1 MAEIILDGV
10 EGGEQFGVLRFLAQG
25 FQRIDGHHAVQDAFG
40 DARFEFVE
48 AGNLL
53 VQRARADDAH
63 HVRQVNAHVRGALF
77 FIREAEDGQ
86 AGRGF
91 LGGPHRFHC
100 CELGF
105 LFFGSDKAGLIAH
118 DDHRERGGQTEGS
131 GDAEGATGEFDI
143 AVLQQI
149 PGADAEHEHRAGDIT
164 GTERMHELGL
174 RHHVEDDFGEAGHLH
189 AHGHRVEGRAD
200 RILHP
205 AVGDQDEQGG
215 EVGADGDQI
224 GDDEVRPFRQPIP
237 AEEEET
243 DHRRFEEEGQQPF
256 DGQRRTED
264 VTHVVRV
271 IRPVGSELEFHGQ
284 AGGDAKG
291 EVDAEELAPELGHVP
306 VDRFSGEVVNRFHD
320 GQQKRQAE
328 RQGNEQEVINGG

>member
-1 MAEIILDGV
+1 
-10 EGGEQFGVLRFLAQG
+10 
-25 FQRIDGHHAVQDAFG
+25 
-40 DARFEFVE
+40 
-48 AGNLL
+48 
-53 VQRARADDAH
+53 
-63 HVRQVNAHVRGALF
+63 
-77 FIREAEDGQ
+77 
-86 AGRGF
+86 
-91 LGGPHRFHC
+91 
-100 CELGF
+100 
-105 LFFGSDKAGLIAH
+105 
-118 DDHRERGGQTEGS
+118 
-131 GDAEGATGEFDI
+131 
-143 AVLQQI
+143 
-149 PGADAEHEHRAGDIT
+149 
-164 GTERMHELGL
+164 MHELGL

-200 RILHP
+200 RVLHP